1 MKTIILSSSLSPKSR
16 SFLLCKEVGDILTQ
30 KSIQV
35 DLVDLRDYDINPF
48 HRPRTPDM
56 DKLTEKIKTAD
67 NIIIGLGI
75 HNYSIS
81 DALKIVL
88 DNCFTE
94 ATGKFYGIIAA
105 AGGQRS
111 YLATTHLTQACMNQW
126 RMIQLPRVIYATG
139 SDFVGEDI
147 ANEDL
152 KDRLNHFAEE
162 FSTIGQ
168 KLID

>member
-1 MKTIILSSSLSPKSR
+1 MKTIIISSSLSPKSR
-16 SFLLCKEVGDILTQ
+16 SFLLCQAVSQDLSK
-30 KSIQV
+30 KSIDV
-35 DLVDLRDYDINPF
+35 DLVDLREYELNPF

-56 DKLTEKIKTAD
+56 DKLTQKVKNAD

-81 DALKIVL
+81 DSLKLVL

-94 ATGKFYGIIAA
+94 ATGKFFGIITA

-111 YLATTHLTQACMNQW
+111 YLATMHLTQTCMNQW

-139 SDFVGEDI
+139 GDFVGNDI
-147 ANEDL
+147 SNEDL
-152 KDRLNHFAEE
+152 IDRLGQFCDE
-162 FSTIGQ
+162 FSTIGH
-168 KLID
+168 KLMD